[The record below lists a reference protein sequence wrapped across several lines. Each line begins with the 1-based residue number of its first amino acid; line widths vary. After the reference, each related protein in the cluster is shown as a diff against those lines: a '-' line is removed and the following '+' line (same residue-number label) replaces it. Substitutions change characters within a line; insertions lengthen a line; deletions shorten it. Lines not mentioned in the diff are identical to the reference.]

1 MQRFDI
7 INNLIKEKGYKS
19 YLEIGVQNRVCFEN
33 IVCEKKIG
41 VDPRANVPVDYKM
54 TSDAF
59 LVALSLSGGLGVR
72 RSLVLAVV
80 VALAILIT
88 ARQERLTAPAVAVTA
103 TSVACGPLLVLVPVA
118 A

>member
-1 MQRFDI
+1 MPR
-7 INNLIKEKGYKS
+7 GMVA
-19 YLEIGVQNRVCFEN
+19 LEGQVLDCMSRV
-33 IVCEKKIG
+33 VK
-41 VDPRANVPVDYKM
+41 AQQAQ
-54 TSDAF
+54 AF

-103 TSVACGPLLVLVPVA
+103 TSVACGALLVLVPVA